1 HVLTVSILL
10 LSGCSSNFQPPKI
23 IDTAHPWVGV
33 HYESD
38 SSCPVHEETPH
49 INPYTYNPMC
59 EQKDGI
65 AVGDCKSYYSV
76 AMGLNGANS
85 TSLKS
90 EFIRMSKPATRHVSE
105 IYERNLNRNALV
117 EALLTTARE
126 ATATHQATLQ
136 AGQSAVNTM
145 FGLFFAGTSATAP
158 IAGGAA
164 ATALSAATTGIGL
177 AKGTVSKEIYQ
188 EQVAGH
194 INNLIEQIQE
204 KKLLEIRKS
213 LANKD
218 VYEYSPDR
226 GIADAVD
233 YLESGAFYKGL
244 ELVSIEMA
252 TNVKGNK
259 DFVDNTKGTLNLDE
273 EIKSE
278 KQACELV
285 KNGDESQYYKEQCV
299 IAKKR
304 EAETAKANSAA
315 ALEANTTDSKKTENL
330 KKLAA
335 QKECEAKNAEKAAA
349 AKEGDASSKPVD
361 CSQQN
366 GGEK

>member
-1 HVLTVSILL
+1 MKKHVLILSILL

-23 IDTAHPWVGV
+23 IDTAQPWVGV

-65 AVGDCKSYYSV
+65 AVKADCKSYYSV

-90 EFIRMSKPATRHVSE
+90 EFAMMSKPATRHASE

-136 AGQSAVNTM
+136 AGQSAVNTIL
-145 FGLFFAGTSATAP
+145 GLVFAGTSATAP

-164 ATALSAATTGIGL
+164 STALSAATTGIGL

-194 INNLIEQIQE
+194 INSLIEQIQE

-233 YLESGAFYKGL
+233 YLESG
-244 ELVSIEMA
+244 
-252 TNVKGNK
+252 
-259 DFVDNTKGTLNLDE
+259 VD
-273 EIKSE
+273 
-278 KQACELV
+278 V
-285 KNGDESQYYKEQCV
+285 
-299 IAKKR
+299 
-304 EAETAKANSAA
+304 
-315 ALEANTTDSKKTENL
+315 
-330 KKLAA
+330 
-335 QKECEAKNAEKAAA
+335 
-349 AKEGDASSKPVD
+349 
-361 CSQQN
+361 
-366 GGEK
+366 